1 MNAVICFENFGLPK
15 PADSDKVR
23 AMLPPKKILQVVT
36 LIVMYSSK
44 KSSTIFFVLGQLKN
58 MCEKSSL
65 GTGNG
70 PLIAQNVHPGF
81 VSRLNF
87 DTLRLVPSI
96 LL

>member
-1 MNAVICFENFGLPK
+1 M
-15 PADSDKVR
+15 
-23 AMLPPKKILQVVT
+23 
-36 LIVMYSSK
+36 
-44 KSSTIFFVLGQLKN
+44 LGQLKN

-70 PLIAQNVHPGF
+70 PLIAQNVHSGF
-81 VSRLNF
+81 VSRFNF